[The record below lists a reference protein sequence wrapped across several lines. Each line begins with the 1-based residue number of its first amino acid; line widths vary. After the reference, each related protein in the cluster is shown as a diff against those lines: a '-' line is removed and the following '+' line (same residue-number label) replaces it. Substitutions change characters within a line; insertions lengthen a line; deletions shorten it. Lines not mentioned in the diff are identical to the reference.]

1 MKAISQKTKAFFK
14 GIYEFKSSF
23 TTHYED
29 LALLEIYD
37 MGRELAHVLTFRH
50 YEQF

>member
-1 MKAISQKTKAFFK
+1 MKTITQKTKAFFN

-23 TTHYED
+23 TTYYED
-29 LALLEIYD
+29 LALLEIYN
-37 MGRELAHVLTFRH
+37 MGRELAHVLTFHH